1 MNVARRCGAQKNGG
15 QRAHALRS
23 LDGAI
28 AATPPHD
35 EKMRAPGCRP
45 GASILWRIVY
55 NEVTDGRLLKRREKV
70 SRHEKA
76 KQRLAAL
83 PADYTY
89 SEART
94 LLLRLGFEEDTGAAG
109 SRVRFYRA
117 ADQRGILLH
126 KPHPGDV
133 MAFAAIRSLAAFLR
147 ELGEL
152 Q

>member
-1 MNVARRCGAQKNGG
+1 MTDLAE
-15 QRAHALRS
+15 
-23 LDGAI
+23 D
-28 AATPPHD
+28 
-35 EKMRAPGCRP
+35 
-45 GASILWRIVY
+45 
-55 NEVTDGRLLKRREKV
+55 VTDGRLLKRGKSV

-76 KQRLAAL
+76 KRRLATL
-83 PADYTY
+83 PTDYTY
-89 SEART
+89 SEARA

-117 ADQRGILLH
+117 ADRRGVLLH

-133 MAFAAIRSLAAFLR
+133 MAFAAVRSLAAFLR